1 MMTLQELTD
10 AFTLEGIHRSNAVF
24 NFDAVDPKRWTDD
37 KAIWM
42 NAEYIRTMPVEDL
55 LPLVK
60 PELQSAKLWRE
71 EYDEDEKEWF
81 ENTIN
86 LIRQRFFTL
95 KDFSNQGRAF
105 FSEDFDF
112 DSAAIEKNLGKEPN
126 LRTWLP
132 ELADVLEN
140 VKDFTHDSL
149 QEVVKEFC
157 EAKGTKLGVLLNGA
171 RVLLTGQGVGPSMLA
186 IFETLGKD
194 KSVMRLKS
202 QVVWNL

>member
-1 MMTLQELTD
+1 MPY
-10 AFTLEGIHRSNAVF
+10 
-24 NFDAVDPKRWTDD
+24 DPTRWTDD

-42 NAEYIRTMPVEDL
+42 NAEYIRSMPVAEL
-55 LPLVK
+55 LPFVK
-60 PELQSAKLWRE
+60 PELKAAKLWRE
-71 EYDEDEKEWF
+71 EYDEDDKAWF
-81 ENTIN
+81 ESTMD

-112 DSAAIEKNLGKEPN
+112 DKAAIEKNLGKEPN
-126 LRTWLP
+126 LKTWLP

-140 VKDFTHDSL
+140 VDDFTHDNL

-157 EAKGTKLGVLLNGA
+157 EAKGTKLGVIMNA
-171 RVLLTGQGVGPSMLA
+171 SRVLLTGQGVGPSMLA
-186 IFETLGKD
+186 VFETLGKD
-194 KSVMRLKS
+194 KSVMRLRS